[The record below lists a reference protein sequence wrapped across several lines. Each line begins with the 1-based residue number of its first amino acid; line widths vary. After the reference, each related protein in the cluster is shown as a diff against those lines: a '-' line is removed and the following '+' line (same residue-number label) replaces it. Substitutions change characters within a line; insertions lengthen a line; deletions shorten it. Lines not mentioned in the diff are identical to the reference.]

1 MIRFL
6 SDSVIVS
13 FPDAS
18 FFQVTTTDDPII
30 RRLASEDMATV
41 FATDSILATLMCA
54 PRSVY
59 SWDIVVQRVGNKLF
73 FDKRDGSQLDMLTV
87 NETAQESLPEAKEDI
102 NSAPALSMEATV
114 TNQNFSQQVSQL
126 YATNGV
132 LSQSPGLNQLNL
144 IDTRCSLFWISSLLK
159 LLARFRCDH
168 RRLCEDSYFIRFVY
182 STPLSLTSITLF

>member
-1 MIRFL
+1 MIRFF
-6 SDSVIVS
+6 SDRVIVS

-18 FFQVTTTDDPII
+18 FLQVTTTDDPII

-126 YATNGV
+126 SSTNGV
-132 LSQSPGLNQLNL
+132 VS
-144 IDTRCSLFWISSLLK
+144 
-159 LLARFRCDH
+159 
-168 RRLCEDSYFIRFVY
+168 
-182 STPLSLTSITLF
+182 